1 MQARHLAI
9 EAAKE
14 KGEKYAKEAGVSL
27 GRMIHMQELANPGF
41 MEMTQYRAS
50 FGGINPDRDTDSVM
64 KTTLEPDAIEV
75 EAGVLVTFSME
86 H

>member
-14 KGEKYAKEAGVSL
+14 KGAIYAKEAGVSL

-50 FGGINPDRDTDSVM
+50 YGMNPDRDTDSEM
-64 KTTLEPDAIEV
+64 KTTLEPDESEV